1 MNEHEFLL
9 QDRLQ
14 KIKDTVEQYGE
25 DRFYISFS
33 GGKDSTVMSSLFDMA
48 IPGNTIPRIF
58 ADTGI
63 EMNHIRDFVRQK
75 AEQDDRVVMIRPS
88 IPITTMLQEKGYP
101 FKSKQHSH
109 VVGIYQRHGMN
120 SKTVQKYLYSDS
132 RYTCP
137 KVLRYQFTSEFNM
150 KLSHDCCNEL
160 KKKPIKKWAKE
171 NKKNCVA
178 LGLRAREGGNREN
191 VHCVAIRGRQVTF
204 NPLVMCT
211 DEWMEWVISTYHIEI
226 CDLYKPP
233 YNFHRT
239 GCKGCPFA
247 IDLQHNLDALGKYFP
262 AERNQCELIWKP
274 VYDEYRRLHY
284 RLKDRE

>member
-1 MNEHEFLL
+1 MNDDFLL

-33 GGKDSTVMSSLFDMA
+33 GGKDSTVLSSLFD
-48 IPGNTIPRIF
+48 I
-58 ADTGI
+58 
-63 EMNHIRDFVRQK
+63 
-75 AEQDDRVVMIRPS
+75 
-88 IPITTMLQEKGYP
+88 
-101 FKSKQHSH
+101 
-109 VVGIYQRHGMN
+109 
-120 SKTVQKYLYSDS
+120 
-132 RYTCP
+132 
-137 KVLRYQFTSEFNM
+137 
-150 KLSHDCCNEL
+150 
-160 KKKPIKKWAKE
+160 
-171 NKKNCVA
+171 
-178 LGLRAREGGNREN
+178 
-191 VHCVAIRGRQVTF
+191 F

-211 DEWMEWVISTYHIEI
+211 DEWMEWVIDTYHIEI

-247 IDLQHNLDALGKYFP
+247 IDLQHNLEMLQEFSP